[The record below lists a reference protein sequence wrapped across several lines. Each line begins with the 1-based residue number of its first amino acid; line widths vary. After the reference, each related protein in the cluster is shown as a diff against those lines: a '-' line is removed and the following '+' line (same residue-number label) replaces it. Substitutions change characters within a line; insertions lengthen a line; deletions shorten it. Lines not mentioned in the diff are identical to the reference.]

1 MKKLLPLLLLM
12 VLHLGFSQN
21 LAGDW
26 KGNLVFQGTTLPTI
40 FHIEKAE
47 DHYQATM
54 DSPHQNAYGIPI
66 DKVEFSN
73 KQLTL
78 TQQAAQLTYEAVLID
93 KKHLEGTFQ
102 QRGFSIPLNLEKL
115 TGEEKETLTSNAH
128 RPQTPKPPYPYQVE
142 EVSFYNPTATI
153 TLAGTLTIPKGKGKF
168 PAVVLISGS
177 GPQNRNEEIFEHQ
190 PFKVIADYLTRN
202 GIAVL
207 RYDDRGTAASEGDF
221 ATATTFDFTDDAKA
235 AVDYLKTRKEI
246 NKKKIGAIGHSE
258 GGAIAPILTQK
269 TQLDF
274 IVLMAGPGLQGS
286 KLLNLQRQKQEEI
299 MGINPI
305 MTLQRMHVFQEVYD
319 VILDTTLSK
328 EETKIQTKQVF
339 EKHWGDL
346 ISEEQLNQVVEQHN
360 TKWLKTFIRFNPATY
375 LEQVNCEV
383 LAINGEKDS
392 QVPAEENLAAIHRSV
407 EIAGQKVT
415 TKAYPK
421 LNHLFQKAE
430 TGSVQEYKEI
440 EQTIDPQVLEDIT
453 NWVLNQT
460 KN

>member
-78 TQQAAQLTYEAVLID
+78 TQQAAQLTYEAALID

-202 GIAVL
+202 
-207 RYDDRGTAASEGDF
+207 
-221 ATATTFDFTDDAKA
+221 
-235 AVDYLKTRKEI
+235 
-246 NKKKIGAIGHSE
+246 
-258 GGAIAPILTQK
+258 
-269 TQLDF
+269 
-274 IVLMAGPGLQGS
+274 
-286 KLLNLQRQKQEEI
+286 
-299 MGINPI
+299 
-305 MTLQRMHVFQEVYD
+305 
-319 VILDTTLSK
+319 
-328 EETKIQTKQVF
+328 
-339 EKHWGDL
+339 
-346 ISEEQLNQVVEQHN
+346 
-360 TKWLKTFIRFNPATY
+360 
-375 LEQVNCEV
+375 
-383 LAINGEKDS
+383 
-392 QVPAEENLAAIHRSV
+392 
-407 EIAGQKVT
+407 
-415 TKAYPK
+415 
-421 LNHLFQKAE
+421 
-430 TGSVQEYKEI
+430 
-440 EQTIDPQVLEDIT
+440 
-453 NWVLNQT
+453 
-460 KN
+460 